1 MTPLSLVL
9 AALATYRVATAI
21 AHEDGPWRA
30 FVRLRLWT
38 TARADAGRLPRWVA
52 DGLGCPR
59 CVSIW
64 AALVIV
70 PAVAYGPPVV
80 VGAIAVLAVSGAACV
95 LEAHS

>member
-9 AALATYRVATAI
+9 ASLAVYRVAVMV
-21 AHEDGPWRA
+21 AHEDGPWRV
-30 FVRLRLWT
+30 FVRLREH
-38 TARADAGRLPRWVA
+38 AIGKAVDGRWPAWVA
-52 DGLGCPR
+52 DGLMCPR
-59 CVSIW
+59 CVSAW

-80 VGAIAVLAVSGAACV
+80 VGAVAILAVSGVACV